1 MSWKKHFTTY
11 ETKLGQQSPVGSSY
25 GEASNS
31 KYSSWLPEVY
41 AGQPN
46 RIERYYQYATVC
58 GHVYAPAQVALAY
71 RPLPHS

>member
-25 GEASNS
+25 GETSNS

-41 AGQPN
+41 AVQPN
-46 RIERYYQYATVC
+46 RIERF
-58 GHVYAPAQVALAY
+58 G
-71 RPLPHS
+71 